1 MKKLVVLLLALLM
14 VFGSVGAMAEF
25 SVPATGERFVI
36 YAWNEEFKGMLQNY
50 YLVDA
55 GCETEDVTDADGN
68 VTGVR
73 AKANDDGTFTLPN
86 GDVIEFVI
94 NPNDQGVYQQKL
106 DAALD
111 AGEQIDMFL
120 IEADY
125 AKKYVNTEH
134 TRPLAEV
141 GITEDAMASQY
152 PYTIDVA
159 RSDEG
164 VIKGTSWQ
172 AAPGLFIYRTSLAD
186 KYLGVKAPE
195 EMQELVKDWD
205 TFIDTARKVNEAS
218 GGATKLIPSTNDV
231 WQVVR
236 TARKAPWVDEDLALQ
251 VDDQVQWY
259 FEFSKTLNDENLTAY
274 AVPWSEAWNSG
285 MANDGIMGYFF
296 STWGIQWSMVGNSG
310 GSKPGEGTYGDWT
323 AVNGPQPYYWGGTWL
338 VSSNNCKNDALV
350 KDIMEYFTINTE
362 SMQKYCLGSK
372 DYVNNKEAVQ
382 NIIDSGFSFDFLGG
396 QDHYSLFQ
404 AVTPLIDTSTMS
416 AYDQFINIEMDEQ
429 VQAYTMGEKDY
440 DAAIADF
447 KAGVVD
453 MFPEITAD

>member
-1 MKKLVVLLLALLM
+1 MKKFVALVLAVLMTVSSMAAL
-14 VFGSVGAMAEF
+14 AEF
-25 SVPATGERFVI
+25 AVPATGEKFII

-55 GCETEDVTDADGN
+55 GCATEEVKDAAGN

-86 GDVIEFVI
+86 GDIIEFVI
-94 NPNDQGVYQQKL
+94 NPNDNGVYQQKL

-125 AKKYVNTEH
+125 AKKYVNTEY
-134 TRPLAEV
+134 TRPLADV
-141 GITEDAMASQY
+141 GITEEAMAKQY

-159 RSDEG
+159 RDASG
-164 VIKGTSWQ
+164 VVKGTSWQ
-172 AAPGLFIYRTSLAD
+172 AAPGLFMYRRSLAE
-186 KYLGVKAPE
+186 KYLGVKTPE
-195 EMQELVKDWD
+195 EMQEMVKDWD
-205 TFIDTARKVNEAS
+205 TFIDTARKVNETSA
-218 GGATKLIPSTNDV
+218 GATKLIPSTNDV

-236 TARKAPWVDEDLALQ
+236 TVRKAPWVDDSLNLSI
-251 VDDQVQWY
+251 DDQVKWY
-259 FEFSKTLNDENLTAY
+259 FDFSKTLNDENLTAS
-274 AVPWSEAWNSG
+274 AVPWSEAWNAG
-285 MANDGIMGYFF
+285 IGNDSIMGYFF
-296 STWGIQWSMVGNSG
+296 STWGIQWTMVGASG
-310 GSKPGEGTYGDWT
+310 GSKPGEGTYGDWA

-338 VSSNNCKNDALV
+338 VSSKTCKNDALC
-350 KDIMEYFTINTE
+350 KDIMEYFTVNSE
-362 SMQKYCLGSK
+362 SMKKYCLGSK
-372 DYVNNKEAVQ
+372 DYVNNTEAIQ
-382 NIIDSGFSFDFLGG
+382 QIIDAGFSFDFLGG

-429 VQAYTMGEKDY
+429 VQAYSKGEKDY

-447 KAGVVD
+447 KASVVD
-453 MFPEITAD
+453 LFPEITAE